1 MTSQKPAS
9 PLALGGKV
17 RLKQTYCLLLNLIPK
32 ACRTRQ
38 NLAGALVICALFSI
52 NPLYAQG
59 NASVVGVVSD
69 SSGAVVPSA
78 LVTITNEDTGLRQ
91 TATTDNEGRYNFP
104 RLVVGNYAISV
115 SASGFKTVS
124 QTGINLT
131 AEQALT
137 VNFGLEVG
145 QTSEHVQV
153 TGEVTGIETVTST
166 VRTVISHQL
175 IEDLPLNGRNALQL
189 QTLIPGAVNQTG
201 ARVSLS
207 QEDGVSVNGARGN
220 DNNVLLDGGH
230 NNDVYDGTPTS
241 MPNPDALQEF
251 SILSSSFSAE
261 FGRGAGSLV
270 TAVTKSGTNSYHGS
284 VYEYLRNDVLD
295 ARSFFGHAALVT
307 KPTLKR
313 NQFGASLGGPIR
325 KDKTFL
331 FFSWESLREQS
342 ALTNTGQVMPT
353 AAERQGDF
361 SQSKTK
367 PIDPLTNARFP
378 NDIIP
383 ASRFSNAA
391 RQIGSLLFPLP
402 NINGNQ
408 LIFNAP
414 ASDNRNQYVA
424 RFDHAFSSRDL
435 LYVSYFNYDTFTHSN
450 AGLPLFN
457 GFNNWT
463 NNHLVGNY
471 TKILSPTVVNTF
483 TYTLNRLAFV
493 RSPDPILPNQFPGKP
508 PAVAPGL
515 RYQDFGVM
523 TTPQDPSFP
532 MSTRLGTLSG
542 YFSTGGNTYFD
553 VVPTA
558 HEIRDTLS
566 VTRGA
571 HSLKFGFEWATSEA
585 NRHEVFNADG
595 ASFDFGGTRA
605 GNGFAEW
612 LLGLPTNFQQYST
625 LRSDNLFKTFA
636 VFAQDDWKIAP
647 NFTLNLGL
655 RYEPYFGIRDGNN
668 EIIAY
673 RPGMKSSLLPNAPL
687 GLVIPGDPGIPPAT
701 YNKDWN
707 NLAPRVGFAWLPF
720 GPSTKTSVRAAYG
733 VFYNTERGYLLNETQ
748 LNQPFVL
755 NVSIPNPSSFESPWA
770 NYPGGNPYPF
780 TPPSTPEARAAY
792 QFKLPMPISRYFDP
806 SAATPYNQQWNIT
819 LQRELPAEVVVSA
832 AYVGSKGTRLWLNR
846 EINPAVYIPG
856 VGPNGQAL
864 STSGNIDAR
873 RLNRNFQGIDKASTD
888 GNSTYHSLQVSATR
902 RFSKGLYIMSSYTLS
917 KALDYE
923 SLDRNASLPQN
934 PFDLRSEHGPAD
946 FDRRHNIVTSFLFEI
961 PSPWKRGVAG
971 RLTNGWRTNGIYRY
985 TSGSPLTVVPG
996 TDRALQGG
1004 GNQRVNVAGN
1014 PVLSA
1019 DRSFD
1024 QQRAQYFTTAA
1035 FALPAIGTFGNM
1047 GRNAIYGPGQY
1058 NLDLSLM
1065 KATRITERATFEI
1078 RWELFN
1084 AFNHANLG
1092 NPNVTFNS
1100 SAFGRIDT
1108 VTGPRIM
1115 QLGAKILF

>member
-1 MTSQKPAS
+1 M
-9 PLALGGKV
+9 
-17 RLKQTYCLLLNLIPK
+17 
-32 ACRTRQ
+32 
-38 NLAGALVICALFSI
+38 CAVFGVEQLR
-52 NPLYAQG
+52 AQG

-69 SSGAVVPSA
+69 SSGATIPGA
-78 LVTITNEDTGLRQ
+78 LVTITNQGTGLQ
-91 TATTDNEGRYNFP
+91 QNTSTDSSGRYNFP
-104 RLVVGNYAISV
+104 RLTIGNYAIDV
-115 SASGFKTVS
+115 AAQGFKKVS
-124 QTGINLT
+124 QSGINLT

-137 VNFGLEVG
+137 VNFALEIG
-145 QTSEHVQV
+145 QVSEKVEV
-153 TGEVTGIETVTST
+153 TGAVTGIETVAST
-166 VRTVISHQL
+166 VRTVVSHQL

-189 QTLIPGAVNQTG
+189 QTLIPGAINQPG

-261 FGRGAGSLV
+261 YGRGAGALV
-270 TAVTKSGTNSYHGS
+270 TAVTKSGTNDFHGS
-284 VYEYLRNDVLD
+284 VYEYLRNDKLD
-295 ARSFFGHAALVT
+295 ARSFFGHAGLVP

-313 NQFGASLGGPIR
+313 NQFGASLGGPII

-331 FFSWESLREQS
+331 FFSWESLRERS
-342 ALTNTGQVMPT
+342 ATTNTGQVMPT
-353 AAERQGDF
+353 AAERAGDF
-361 SQSKTK
+361 SQSKSK
-367 PIDPLTNARFP
+367 PFNPVTRQPYP
-378 NDIIP
+378 NNQIP
-383 ASRFSNAA
+383 ASQFSPAA
-391 RQIGSLLFPLP
+391 VQIGNILFPLP
-402 NINGNQ
+402 NTNGNQ

-414 ASDNRNQYVA
+414 ASDTRNQYVT

-435 LYVSYFNYDTFTHSN
+435 LYVSYFYYDTLTDAN

-471 TKILSPTVVNTF
+471 TKIVSPTVVNAF

-493 RSPDPILPNQFPGKP
+493 RGPDPILPDQFPGKP
-508 PAVAPGL
+508 PAIAPGL

-523 TTPQDPSFP
+523 TTAQDPQFP
-532 MSTRLGTLSG
+532 MSTRLGTISG
-542 YFSTGGNTYFD
+542 YFGTGGNTYFD

-558 HEIRDTLS
+558 HEIRDTLA

-571 HSLKFGFEWATSEA
+571 HSLKFGFEFATSEA
-585 NRHEVFNADG
+585 NRNEVYNADG
-595 ASFDFGGTRA
+595 ASFDFNGTRA

-612 LLGLPTNFQQYST
+612 LLGRPSNFQQYST
-625 LRSDNLFKTFA
+625 LRSDNLFKTFGA
-636 VFAQDDWKIAP
+636 FAQDDWKITS
-647 NFTLNLGL
+647 NFTLNIGL
-655 RYEPYFGIRDGNN
+655 RYEPYFGIRDGHN

-673 RPGMKSSLLPNAPL
+673 RPGMQSKLLPNAPL
-687 GLVIPGDPGIPPAT
+687 GLVIPGDPGISPTT

-707 NLAPRVGFAWLPF
+707 NLAPRIGFAWLPF
-720 GPSTKTSVRAAYG
+720 GANTKTSIRAAYG

-755 NVSIPNPSSFESPWA
+755 NVSIPNPPSFENPWLG
-770 NYPGGNPYPF
+770 YPGGDPYPF
-780 TPPSTPEARAAY
+780 TAPVSDQERQAY

-806 SAATPYNQQWNIT
+806 TSATPYNQQWNFTI
-819 LQRELPAEVVVSA
+819 QHELPAEVVLSA

-846 EINPAVYIPG
+846 EVNPAVYIPG
-856 VGPNGQAL
+856 NGPNGQPL
-864 STSGNIDAR
+864 STGGNIDAR

-888 GNSTYHSLQVSATR
+888 GNSTYNSLQVSATR
-902 RFSKGLYIMSSYTLS
+902 RFSKGFYVMSNYTYS

-934 PFDLRSEHGPAD
+934 PFNLKAEHGPAD
-946 FDRRHNIVTSFLFEI
+946 FDRRHSFVTSFLYQI
-961 PSPWKRGVAG
+961 PTPWNHGFVGK
-971 RLTNGWRTNGIYRY
+971 LTQGWRTNGIYRY
-985 TSGSPLTVVPG
+985 VSGSPLTVTPG

-1004 GNQRVNVAGN
+1004 GNQRVNVVGN
-1014 PVLSA
+1014 PVLGG

-1024 QQRAQYFTTAA
+1024 QQRAAYFNAAA
-1035 FALPAIGTFGNM
+1035 FAMPALGTFGNM
-1047 GRNAIYGPGQY
+1047 GRNAVYGPGQY
-1058 NLDLSLM
+1058 NIDLSII
-1065 KATRITERATFEI
+1065 KTTKVTERATFEF
-1078 RWELFN
+1078 RWEMFN

-1092 NPNVTFNS
+1092 NPNVTYNS

-1115 QLGAKILF
+1115 QLGAKVIF

>member
-1 MTSQKPAS
+1 MTLLDMRCSERQHDAKNARS
-9 PLALGGKV
+9 VTALARLAALGCI
-17 RLKQTYCLLLNLIPK
+17 LFAAQTLH
-32 ACRTRQ
+32 
-38 NLAGALVICALFSI
+38 
-52 NPLYAQG
+52 AQG
-59 NASVVGVVSD
+59 NASVVGLVND
-69 SSGAVVPSA
+69 SSGAIVPDA
-78 LVTITNEDTGLRQ
+78 VVTITNEETRLQQNVKTDTG
-91 TATTDNEGRYNFP
+91 GRYNFP
-104 RLVVGNYAISV
+104 RLSIGNYAIDV
-115 SASGFKTVS
+115 VAPGFKKVQ

-137 VNFGLEVG
+137 VNFTLQIG
-145 QTSEHVQV
+145 QV
-153 TGEVTGIETVTST
+153 TEQVEVTGAVTGIETVTST
-166 VRTVISHQL
+166 VRTVIGHQL

-189 QTLIPGAVNQTG
+189 QTLIPGAINQTG

-230 NNDVYDGTPTS
+230 NNDVYNGTPTA

-261 FGRGAGSLV
+261 YGRGAGSLV
-270 TAVTKSGTNSYHGS
+270 TAVTKSGTNNFHGS
-284 VYEYLRNDVLD
+284 VYEYLRNDLLD
-295 ARSFFGHAALVT
+295 ARSFFGHAGLVA

-313 NQFGASLGGPIR
+313 NQFGASLGGPII

-331 FFSWESLREQS
+331 FFSWESLRERS
-342 ALTNTGQVMPT
+342 ATTNTGQVMPT
-353 AAERQGDF
+353 AAERGGDF

-367 PIDPLTNARFP
+367 PIDPTTNARFP

-383 ASRFSNAA
+383 ASRFSQAA
-391 RQIGSLLFPLP
+391 FQIGNLLFPLP

-414 ASDNRNQYVA
+414 GSDTRNQYVT

-435 LYVSYFNYDTFTHSN
+435 FYASYFYYDTLTHAN

-463 NNHLVGNY
+463 NNHLVANY
-471 TKILSPTVVNTF
+471 TKIVSPTVVNAF

-493 RSPDPILPNQFPGKP
+493 RSADPILPDQFPGQP
-508 PAVAPGL
+508 PSVAPGL

-523 TTPQDPSFP
+523 TTAQDPSYP
-532 MSTRLGTLSG
+532 MSTRLGSFSG

-571 HSLKFGFEWATSEA
+571 HSLKFGIEFATSEA
-585 NRHEVFNADG
+585 NRHEVYNADG
-595 ASFDFGGTRA
+595 TSFNFGGTRA

-612 LLGLPTNFQQYST
+612 LLGLPTNFMQYST
-625 LRSDNLFKTFA
+625 LRSDNRFKTFA
-636 VFAQDDWKIAP
+636 GFFQDDWKLAS

-655 RYEPYFGIRDGNN
+655 RYEPYFGIRDGHN

-673 RPGMKSSLLPNAPL
+673 RPGMQSTLLPNAPL
-687 GLVIPGDPGIPPAT
+687 GLMIPGDPGISPTT

-707 NLAPRVGFAWLPF
+707 NLAPRLGFAWLPF
-720 GPSTKTSVRAAYG
+720 GPSSKTSVRAAYG

-755 NVSIPNPSSFESPWA
+755 NVSILNPPSFENPWA

-780 TPPSTPEARAAY
+780 TPPTSNEQRAAY
-792 QFKLPMPISRYFDP
+792 QFLLPMPISRYFDP
-806 SAATPYNQQWNIT
+806 SAATPYNQQWNFT
-819 LQRELPAEVVVSA
+819 LQQELPGAVVVSA
-832 AYVGSKGTRLWLNR
+832 GYVGSKGTRLWLNR
-846 EINPAVYIPG
+846 EVNPAVYIPG
-856 VGPNGQAL
+856 TGPDGSPL
-864 STSGNIDAR
+864 STAGNIDAR
-873 RLNRNFQGIDKASTD
+873 RLNRDFQGIDKASTD
-888 GNSTYHSLQVSATR
+888 GNSTYHSLQVSVTR
-902 RFSKGLYIMSSYTLS
+902 RFSKGFYLMSNYTLS

-923 SLDRNASLPQN
+923 SLDRNASLPQDPTN
-934 PFDLRSEHGPAD
+934 MRAEHGPAD
-946 FDRRHNIVTSFLFEI
+946 FDRRHNFVTSFLYEI
-961 PSPWKRGVAG
+961 PSPWSHGLSGV
-971 RLTNGWRTNGIYRY
+971 LTKGWRTNGIFHYI
-985 TSGSPLTVVPG
+985 SGSPLTVTPG

-1004 GNQRVNVAGN
+1004 GGQRADVTGN

-1019 DRSFD
+1019 GRSFD
-1024 QQRAQYFTTAA
+1024 QQRAEYFDTSA

-1058 NLDLSLM
+1058 NMDLSFM
-1065 KATRITERATFEI
+1065 KTTKMTERTTLEF

-1092 NPNVTFNS
+1092 NPNTTFNS
-1100 SAFGRIDT
+1100 TAFGRIDT

-1115 QLGAKILF
+1115 QVGAKIIF